1 MGYIVV
7 TAWYPSHLG
16 TELGKKYLE
25 VLKKY
30 PLSKSPGKVI
40 IPVMVTTTKK
50 GIKVMSITEF
60 KDDDPQMHADVLNWA
75 NNNMVEYMNIK
86 GFEYKTRLWGS
97 IQASMELI
105 GLKMPE

>member
-1 MGYIVV
+1 MGYIVI

-25 VLKKY
+25 VMKKY
-30 PLSKSPGKVI
+30 PPSKNPGKDI

-50 GIKVMSITEF
+50 GIKVMSITEY
-60 KDDDPQMHADVLNWA
+60 KDDDPQMFADVMNWA
-75 NNNMVEYMNIK
+75 NINMVEYMNIE
-86 GFEYKTRLWGS
+86 GFEYKTRIWGS

-105 GLKMPE
+105 GLKMP